1 MKNIKKLLGI
11 MMAATVL
18 VGCGKSSDSVEN
30 ESSPE
35 AGQTVEE
42 SKEEDAV
49 AAAFGEKTVAE
60 NPLSDETKAKL
71 DALDTNYKKVNWDA
85 VYSAPDNDG
94 IVISE
99 TAYFDKQDSLHN
111 FLVVAYTNVTNEAV
125 KFSCE
130 GYIENASGDVVA
142 DILESDVELGPNNT
156 IAIQYDCESDEPSGN
171 VRWNNFSVEP
181 SDKEY
186 VPYEINT
193 ELDKSE
199 QYYRIIATYS
209 ADTEIDSV
217 YIPKGYGYV
226 LDKDGHIISGG
237 EEEDSPSD
245 TVNTWAETFDGEN
258 ADTVFFINIY
268 NH

>member
-1 MKNIKKLLGI
+1 MKNFKKLLGI

-18 VGCGKSSDSVEN
+18 VGCGKSSDDSVKD
-30 ESSPE
+30 SSPE

-42 SKEEDAV
+42 SKEEDA
-49 AAAFGEKTVAE
+49 AAFGEKTASE
-60 NPLSDETKAKL
+60 NPLSDDTKAKI
-71 DALDTNYKKVNWDA
+71 DALDTNYKKVNWDV

-111 FLVVAYTNVTNEAV
+111 ILVVAYTNVSDQAV

-142 DILESDVELGPNNT
+142 DIFESDVELGPNNT
-156 IAIQYDCESDEPSGN
+156 IAIKYDSEYDEPSGN

-193 ELDKSE
+193 ELTKKD
-199 QYYRIIATYS
+199 QFYYIEATYS
-209 ADTEIDSV
+209 SDSEIDSMFM
-217 YIPKGYGYV
+217 PMGYGYV
-226 LDKDGHIISGG
+226 LDKDGHIIGGG
-237 EEEDSPSD
+237 EEESIPGD
-245 TVNTWAETFDGEN
+245 TVNTWAETYEGEN
-258 ADTVFFINIY
+258 ADTVFFKNIY

>member
-49 AAAFGEKTVAE
+49 AAAFGEKTASE
-60 NPLSDETKAKL
+60 NPLSDDTKAKI
-71 DALDTNYKKVNWDA
+71 DALDTNYKKVNWDV

-111 FLVVAYTNVTNEAV
+111 ILVVAYTNVSDQAV

-142 DILESDVELGPNNT
+142 DIFESDVELGPNNT
-156 IAIQYDCESDEPSGN
+156 IAIKYDSEYDEPSGN

-193 ELDKSE
+193 ELTKKD
-199 QYYRIIATYS
+199 QFYYIEATYS
-209 ADTEIDSV
+209 SDSEIDSMFM
-217 YIPKGYGYV
+217 PMGYGYV
-226 LDKDGHIISGG
+226 LDKDGHIIGGG
-237 EEEDSPSD
+237 EEENIPGD
-245 TVNTWAETFDGEN
+245 TVNTWAETYEGEN
-258 ADTVFFINIY
+258 ADTVFFKNIY